1 MVTEKSR
8 TAGWRRMAP
17 DGAGCDCSFY
27 GVKDDERRH
36 ELGKLD
42 SWEELPEPSLEEA
55 NIFT

>member
-1 MVTEKSR
+1 MAPDG
-8 TAGWRRMAP
+8 AGWCRMAP

-42 SWEELPEPSLEEA
+42 SWEQLPEPSLEEA